1 MVLAAISFWN
11 WRSAVQAVMRVKNWA
26 AEVKAGTWRMRGIPL
41 PISLDIKNAFGLLPW
56 SVIIMA
62 MRERGISSYLIRQIR
77 EWMRW
82 CVCWTHRKRRFDIES
97 LEVCHRAQFWGLC
110 CGSWLMMRSRGYNN
124 PRVELTAYADDQ
136 VIMAWGCDKEEMQQR
151 GNHCLVMSENR

>member
-1 MVLAAISFWN
+1 M
-11 WRSAVQAVMRVKNWA
+11 QAVMRVKNWA

-77 EWMRW
+77 E
-82 CVCWTHRKRRFDIES
+82 
-97 LEVCHRAQFWGLC
+97 
-110 CGSWLMMRSRGYNN
+110 
-124 PRVELTAYADDQ
+124 
-136 VIMAWGCDKEEMQQR
+136 
-151 GNHCLVMSENR
+151 